1 MSAFVLAC
9 VLLGSA
15 AASSAAEADAA
26 RAGAASAFEALG
38 AAAILAP
45 TAVSRSAKRGP
56 SDAEL
61 AFHYAPTLYQDLN
74 SSFPRSI
81 GDLPMRFDYDGD
93 WLGSNN
99 WENLHKVMAWQRQGR
114 ILPEGGNPLGYD
126 LGAYLYYAVVESAR
140 HWFITYAVFHP
151 QDWSD
156 DFFQNRD
163 SQHENDMEGA
173 VLTVEKDGS
182 RFGRPLV
189 LMTQA
194 HGHFFLYSASAGI
207 RPAKS
212 AGRGTLLFDGDRPRI
227 YAECEGHGIA
237 AGKEQRDIKYG
248 RVSLM
253 PQKMKRVHLGAGG
266 PTKDFAGG
274 DGLVFVP
281 AGKAEYAWAR
291 GSGRNAKDPERR
303 TVGYALLPLD
313 ELWARRR
320 APETMMRF
328 ESFRGTRFDSAAA
341 IGSAFNDERAGSANP
356 PWGWSGK
363 DSSAGELFFDPA
375 WVVSRHFDFTGHP
388 GGFDPAPDGRYE
400 RNPYL
405 EAIGARFLGTP

>member
-1 MSAFVLAC
+1 MTA
-9 VLLGSA
+9 GW
-15 AASSAAEADAA
+15 SSASEAETA
-26 RAGAASAFEALG
+26 RAAAASAFEAAATPLRVGARPFAKRGLG
-38 AAAILAP
+38 AAKP
-45 TAVSRSAKRGP
+45 T
-56 SDAEL
+56 DAEL
-61 AFHYAPTLYQDLN
+61 AFHFAPTLYQDLN

-99 WENLHKVMAWQRQGR
+99 WENLHRVMAWQRQER
-114 ILPEGGNPLGYD
+114 IAPDGGNPLGYD

-156 DFFQNRD
+156 DFFQKRG

-182 RFGRPLV
+182 RFGKPLV

-194 HGHFFLYSASAGI
+194 HGQFFLYSASADV
-207 RPAKS
+207 RPAES
-212 AGRGTLLFDGDRPRI
+212 PGRGTLLLDGDRPRI
-227 YAECEGHGIA
+227 YSECEGHGIA

-253 PQKMKRVHLGAGG
+253 PQKMKRIHLGEGG

-274 DGLVFVP
+274 DGLVFVA
-281 AGKAEYAWAR
+281 AGKGEYAWAP
-291 GSGRNAKDPERR
+291 GSGRNAKDPGRR
-303 TVGYALLPLD
+303 TVGYALRPLD
-313 ELWARRR
+313 ELWSRRQ

-328 ESFRGTRFDSAAA
+328 KSFRGARFDSAAA
-341 IGSAFNDERAGSANP
+341 IGFSFNDRRDGLANP

-363 DSSAGELFFDPA
+363 RSSAGELFFDPA
-375 WVVSRHFDFTGHP
+375 WVVSRHFDFARHP
-388 GGFDPAPDGRYE
+388 AGFDPVPDGRYE

-405 EAIGARFLGTP
+405 EAIGARFLLTH